1 MIFHVRQKNLMIKD
15 VSKKSRNK
23 AFLKYALLKFSSTA
37 ACGLKTEEK
46 NYCEQ
51 SDLTDIFVSKLNDL
65 IFLKNFLLL
74 K

>member
-1 MIFHVRQKNLMIKD
+1 MFPKSLETRHFWNMHYLNFQARQPAG
-15 VSKKSRNK
+15 KK
-23 AFLKYALLKFSSTA
+23 LKK
-37 ACGLKTEEK
+37 K